1 MPIQD
6 RKFFIQ
12 KHNLEMQKDIDAIDN
27 AKNNSDGDR
36 VLSGESINAFAA
48 LEQKKK

>member
-1 MPIQD
+1 
-6 RKFFIQ
+6 
-12 KHNLEMQKDIDAIDN
+12 MQKDIDAIDN
-27 AKNNSDGDR
+27 DKNNSDGDR